1 VLDSVIPQTIYRC
14 ICFRNH
20 NQFPLLEQDR
30 SIEKD
35 CREKRALSLLM
46 SKEDGALVIHQAFRA
61 IGRMLLNRRVGP
73 RLLNRRMLIPSCAK
87 EAEMLKRASAL
98 LAVSL
103 LVTLGFAKD
112 KKNTLPPYVLSAK
125 TVAVIID
132 PNAGISIDDPR
143 ANQDAQKDVEA
154 ALVNWGRFEP
164 VLSRQTADLIIVL
177 RKGNGPTMN
186 ETIPDPRRTPTNNGV
201 PMGGQNGP
209 QPGMSG
215 QPGLG
220 SGQQPPSP
228 QTEIGQAVDSFVVYK
243 GGDERPLDTPPAW
256 RYVGA
261 DGLSPHSVPAVAAFR
276 KAVENAEKAAA
287 AKKP

>member
-1 VLDSVIPQTIYRC
+1 
-14 ICFRNH
+14 
-20 NQFPLLEQDR
+20 
-30 SIEKD
+30 
-35 CREKRALSLLM
+35 
-46 SKEDGALVIHQAFRA
+46 
-61 IGRMLLNRRVGP
+61 
-73 RLLNRRMLIPSCAK
+73 
-87 EAEMLKRASAL
+87 MLKRASTL

-112 KKNTLPPYVLSAK
+112 KKNTLPAYVLSAK

-132 PNAGISIDDPR
+132 PSAGISIDDPR

-154 ALVNWGRFEP
+154 ALLTWGRFEP
-164 VLSRQTADLIIVL
+164 VVSTQMADLIIVL
-177 RKGNGPTMN
+177 RKGNGRMMN
-186 ETIPDPRRTPTNNGV
+186 QTIPDPRQNDRAGVITPTDNGV
-201 PMGGQNGP
+201 SMGGQRGP

-215 QPGLG
+215 QPGMG
-220 SGQQPPSP
+220 SGQQPTSP
-228 QTEIGQAVDSFVVYK
+228 QTEIGQADDSFVVYK

-261 DGLSPHSVPAVAAFR
+261 DGLNPHSVPAVAAFR

>member
-1 VLDSVIPQTIYRC
+1 
-14 ICFRNH
+14 
-20 NQFPLLEQDR
+20 
-30 SIEKD
+30 
-35 CREKRALSLLM
+35 
-46 SKEDGALVIHQAFRA
+46 
-61 IGRMLLNRRVGP
+61 
-73 RLLNRRMLIPSCAK
+73 
-87 EAEMLKRASAL
+87 MLKRASTL

-112 KKNTLPPYVLSAK
+112 KKNTLPAYVLSAK

-143 ANQDAQKDVEA
+143 ANRDAQKDVES
-154 ALVNWGRFEP
+154 ALLNWGRFEP

-177 RKGNGPTMN
+177 RKGNGRMMN
-186 ETIPDPRRTPTNNGV
+186 ETIPDSRQNNRAGVVTPTDNGV
-201 PMGGQNGP
+201 SVGGQHGP

-215 QPGLG
+215 QPGIG
-220 SGQQPPSP
+220 SDQQPPSP
-228 QTEIGQAVDSFVVYK
+228 QTEIGQADDSFVVYK

>member
-1 VLDSVIPQTIYRC
+1 
-14 ICFRNH
+14 
-20 NQFPLLEQDR
+20 
-30 SIEKD
+30 
-35 CREKRALSLLM
+35 
-46 SKEDGALVIHQAFRA
+46 
-61 IGRMLLNRRVGP
+61 
-73 RLLNRRMLIPSCAK
+73 
-87 EAEMLKRASAL
+87 MLKRASTL

-112 KKNTLPPYVLSAK
+112 KKNTLPGYVLSAK
-125 TVAVIID
+125 TIAVIID

-143 ANQDAQKDVEA
+143 ANQDAQKDVET
-154 ALVNWGRFEP
+154 ALLTWGRFEP
-164 VLSRQTADLIIVL
+164 VISTQMADLIIVL
-177 RKGNGPTMN
+177 RKGNGRMTN
-186 ETIPDPRRTPTNNGV
+186 QTIPDARQNDRAGVITPSDNGV
-201 PMGGQNGP
+201 SMGGQHGP

>member
-1 VLDSVIPQTIYRC
+1 MLFTRLFARISPKVI
-14 ICFRNH
+14 
-20 NQFPLLEQDR
+20 EQKVRD
-30 SIEKD
+30 
-35 CREKRALSLLM
+35 
-46 SKEDGALVIHQAFRA
+46 V
-61 IGRMLLNRRVGP
+61 IGRLLLNRRVGP
-73 RLLNRRMLIPSCAK
+73 TLPNRRMLIPSCAK

-164 VLSRQTADLIIVL
+164 VLSTQTADLIIVL

-201 PMGGQNGP
+201 SMGGQNGP
-209 QPGMSG
+209 QPGISSR
-215 QPGLG
+215 

-228 QTEIGQAVDSFVVYK
+228 QTEIGQDDSFVVYK

-256 RYVGA
+256 RYVQA